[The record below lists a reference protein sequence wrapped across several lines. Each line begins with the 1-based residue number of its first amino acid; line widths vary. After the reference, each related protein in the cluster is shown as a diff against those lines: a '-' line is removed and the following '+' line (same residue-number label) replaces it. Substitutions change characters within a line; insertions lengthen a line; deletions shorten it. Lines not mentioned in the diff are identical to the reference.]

1 MARDFGTRFMPEM
14 TVSKFDGGWGP
25 IETHSSDSIPLH
37 PGAHVLHYASTCFEG
52 LKAFRH
58 ADGSVKIFRMDKN
71 IARFA
76 QSSELLYLPEFSPDH
91 AAQMINQIVDQFRDE
106 VPEPPASMYIRP
118 THIGTEAAIGKA
130 AEPSDTSLM
139 YVLLSPVGDYFT
151 GGEVSLRLLLD
162 KVGMRC
168 GDDHGMVKGGGN
180 YASALKHI
188 QAATKNHNAQ
198 QVLFANDNGVSETGA
213 ANFLLIDG
221 NEIITKP
228 LDTSFLHGVTRDSIL
243 TLARD
248 NGMQVTE
255 RDITIEEL
263 LDRAANPECEAGLSG
278 TAAVLA
284 AVGTFIHEG
293 RDHNVGTGQ
302 PGPKIRALREQ
313 LNAIQW
319 GQAPDPYGWLSSV
332 G

>member
-1 MARDFGTRFMPEM
+1 
-14 TVSKFDGGWGP
+14 
-25 IETHSSDSIPLH
+25 
-37 PGAHVLHYASTCFEG
+37 
-52 LKAFRH
+52 
-58 ADGSVKIFRMDKN
+58 
-71 IARFA
+71 
-76 QSSELLYLPEFSPDH
+76 
-91 AAQMINQIVDQFRDE
+91 
-106 VPEPPASMYIRP
+106 
-118 THIGTEAAIGKA
+118 
-130 AEPSDTSLM
+130 M

-188 QAATKNHNAQ
+188 QGAIKNHNAQ
-198 QVLFANDNGVSETGA
+198 QVLFANDDGVSETGA
-213 ANFLLIDG
+213 ANFLMIDG

-228 LDTSFLHGVTRDSIL
+228 LDSSFLHGVTRDSIL

-255 RDITIEEL
+255 RNITIEEL

-293 RDHNVGTGQ
+293 RDHTVGTGK

-319 GQAPDPYGWLSSV
+319 GQTPDPYGWLSPV